1 MTEITAR
8 LSTAL
13 ADRYKIERRLGEG
26 GMATVYLAED
36 LKHKRKVAVKV
47 LRPELAAVLGAE
59 RFVQEITTTANL
71 QHPHILPLFDSGEA
85 DSFLYY
91 VMPFVDGETLRDKM
105 NRERQLG
112 LDEAVKIAT
121 EVADALDYAHRHDV
135 IHRDIKPE
143 NILLHDGRPM
153 VADFGIALAV
163 KEAGGNRLTETG
175 LSLGTPQYM
184 SPEQATGEL
193 MPDSRSDVYSLGA
206 VLYEMLAG
214 EPPVTGPTAQATIA
228 KLLTERPVRLRVVR
242 HGVPEF
248 VEAAVA
254 RALDKTP
261 ADRFGEAGQF
271 AAALHGSPVTTPAP
285 QIARRWLFAAFAGVL
300 LLVSGTVALIRGR
313 APEDAPFV
321 LGRSQQL
328 TAADGLEIQPSL
340 SPDGNLVAYAA
351 GNAARMRIHIRPVGG
366 GRTITVS
373 DDTTAVEHQ
382 PRWSPDG
389 AGLLFLSRGGVSVS
403 SALGGSSRSIVPPAT
418 PGIAAAAWSADG
430 LEIVF
435 VRHDSLL
442 VVPVAGGA
450 ERLVATAPNL
460 HSCDWSPDG
469 RWIACVQLNDESV
482 RPGTTFGNLAPS
494 AIVLFPATGGPGV
507 RVVDPQAFN
516 QSPVWSPDTRWL
528 YFLSSRDGPRDIYAV
543 IIESSGQPRGVP
555 VRVTTGLGASSFALN
570 ADGTRLSYTLYTAR
584 SNIWSLP
591 IAAAARPSEATPLSS
606 GSQVIEALR
615 VSADGRWLLYDS
627 DRLGNADAYRMPV
640 GGGEAEQLTSDPA
653 DEFAPDLSPDG
664 RWLTYHSWRSGTRDI
679 EVKALEDGTVESV
692 TATPAQESYPLW
704 SPRGDA
710 ILFYDQSR
718 PFSVMITRRDAGG
731 QWTSPEVIARPGQ
744 GPEWSPDGQV
754 IAYVGSETDAL
765 RGPVMVVPVDGGPPR
780 RVLASSDSLLVEG
793 VLWSPDGRTLYL
805 KTHDSDGR
813 AEFWTVG
820 VEGGVPRLLVRLN
833 PDQESAR
840 RDFAVDETRLYF
852 TLEHRQSDVH
862 IAELLS
868 R

>member
-8 LSTAL
+8 LATAL
-13 ADRYKIERRLGEG
+13 ADRYTIERELGSG

-91 VMPFVDGETLRDKM
+91 VMPFIDGETLRDKL
-105 NRERQLG
+105 NRETQLD

-121 EVADALDYAHRHDV
+121 EVADALDYAHRHNV

-163 KEAGGNRLTETG
+163 TEAGGNRLTETG

-184 SPEQATGEL
+184 SPEQATGQR

-228 KLLTERPVRLRVVR
+228 KLLTERPVNLRVVR

-254 RALDKTP
+254 RALAKTP

-271 AAALHGSPVTTPAP
+271 AAALHEGPATTPAP
-285 QIARRWLFAAFAGVL
+285 RMARRWLFVAVAGALVL
-300 LLVSGTVALIRGR
+300 VFGIAALIRGR

-328 TAADGLEIQPSL
+328 TADDGLEIQPSL

-351 GNAARMRIHIRPVGG
+351 GNAARMRIQIRPVGG

-403 SALGGSSRSIVPPAT
+403 SALGGASRSIVPPAT

-442 VVPVAGGA
+442 VVPVGGGA
-450 ERLVATAPNL
+450 ERLVAT
-460 HSCDWSPDG
+460 
-469 RWIACVQLNDESV
+469 
-482 RPGTTFGNLAPS
+482 APS

-543 IIESSGQPRGVP
+543 SIESSGQPRGVP

-570 ADGTRLSYTLYTAR
+570 AEGTRLSYTLYTAR

-591 IAAAARPSEATPLSS
+591 IAPEVRPDEATPLSS
-606 GSQVIEALR
+606 GSQVIEAVR
-615 VSADGRWLLYDS
+615 VSRDGRWLLYDS
-627 DRLGNADAYRMPV
+627 DLMGNADVYRMPV
-640 GGGEAEQLTSDPA
+640 GGGDGEQLTSDPA
-653 DEFAPDLSPDG
+653 HEFAPDLSPDG

-679 EVKALEDGTVESV
+679 EIKAIEAGTVELV

-710 ILFYDQSR
+710 ILFYDQNR
-718 PFSVMITRRDAGG
+718 PFRVMITRRDADG
-731 QWTSPEVIARPGQ
+731 QWTSPEVIARPGHTPQ
-744 GPEWSPDGQV
+744 WSPDGQV
-754 IAYVGSETDAL
+754 IAYVGAETDAL

-780 RVLASSDSLLVEG
+780 RVLASSDSLLAEG

-813 AEFWTVG
+813 AEFWTVD
-820 VEGGVPRLLVRLN
+820 VEEGIPRLLVRLN

-852 TLEHRQSDVH
+852 TLENRQSDVH

>member
-1 MTEITAR
+1 
-8 LSTAL
+8 
-13 ADRYKIERRLGEG
+13 
-26 GMATVYLAED
+26 
-36 LKHKRKVAVKV
+36 
-47 LRPELAAVLGAE
+47 
-59 RFVQEITTTANL
+59 
-71 QHPHILPLFDSGEA
+71 
-85 DSFLYY
+85 
-91 VMPFVDGETLRDKM
+91 
-105 NRERQLG
+105 
-112 LDEAVKIAT
+112 
-121 EVADALDYAHRHDV
+121 
-135 IHRDIKPE
+135 
-143 NILLHDGRPM
+143 
-153 VADFGIALAV
+153 
-163 KEAGGNRLTETG
+163 
-175 LSLGTPQYM
+175 
-184 SPEQATGEL
+184 
-193 MPDSRSDVYSLGA
+193 
-206 VLYEMLAG
+206 
-214 EPPVTGPTAQATIA
+214 
-228 KLLTERPVRLRVVR
+228 
-242 HGVPEF
+242 
-248 VEAAVA
+248 
-254 RALDKTP
+254 
-261 ADRFGEAGQF
+261 
-271 AAALHGSPVTTPAP
+271 
-285 QIARRWLFAAFAGVL
+285 
-300 LLVSGTVALIRGR
+300 
-313 APEDAPFV
+313 
-321 LGRSQQL
+321 
-328 TAADGLEIQPSL
+328 
-340 SPDGNLVAYAA
+340 
-351 GNAARMRIHIRPVGG
+351 
-366 GRTITVS
+366 
-373 DDTTAVEHQ
+373 
-382 PRWSPDG
+382 
-389 AGLLFLSRGGVSVS
+389 
-403 SALGGSSRSIVPPAT
+403 
-418 PGIAAAAWSADG
+418 
-430 LEIVF
+430 
-435 VRHDSLL
+435 
-442 VVPVAGGA
+442 
-450 ERLVATAPNL
+450 
-460 HSCDWSPDG
+460 
-469 RWIACVQLNDESV
+469 
-482 RPGTTFGNLAPS
+482 LAPS